1 MFEYIFV
8 YITAAS
14 QEEASK
20 IARALVE
27 DELAACA
34 NIIPGMHSIYRHEG
48 EVKEADEVV
57 MIVKT
62 RADLFEHLT
71 ERVKRLHSYS
81 CPCIV
86 ALPLVDG
93 SPDYLQW
100 IEDSTLPED
109 LED

>member
-1 MFEYIFV
+1 MTDLIFV
-8 YITAAS
+8 YITVGTQDEAA
-14 QEEASK
+14 K

-34 NIIPGMHSIYRHEG
+34 NILPGMHSMYRLEG
-48 EVKEADEVV
+48 KVEEADEVV
-57 MIVKT
+57 LIAKT
-62 RADLFEHLT
+62 RADLFDHLA

-93 SPDYLQW
+93 SPDFLRW
-100 IEDSTLPED
+100 IAESTLPED
-109 LED
+109 